1 VKVGDSWQSGLLIK
15 LCDGC
20 MISWDGLL
28 LCHCTSVWK
37 SSPNE
42 FRSSNI
48 SPTVG
53 TFVSFHMAHNG
64 PTLSKMWD
72 IRKLQYREYMSDN
85 ASSEQ
90 LQLFAEKVADG
101 DIPDFW

>member
-1 VKVGDSWQSGLLIK
+1 
-15 LCDGC
+15 
-20 MISWDGLL
+20 MISWDGSL
-28 LCHCTSVWK
+28 LCHCTSVRK

-64 PTLSKMWD
+64 TTLSKMQE
-72 IRKLQYREYMSDN
+72 IRKLQYHEYMSDN
-85 ASSEQ
+85 AGSEQ

>member
-1 VKVGDSWQSGLLIK
+1 
-15 LCDGC
+15 
-20 MISWDGLL
+20 M
-28 LCHCTSVWK
+28 
-37 SSPNE
+37 
-42 FRSSNI
+42 

-64 PTLSKMWD
+64 TTLSKMQG
-72 IRKLQYREYMSDN
+72 IRKLQYHEYMSDN
-85 ASSEQ
+85 AGSEQ

>member
-1 VKVGDSWQSGLLIK
+1 
-15 LCDGC
+15 
-20 MISWDGLL
+20 M
-28 LCHCTSVWK
+28 
-37 SSPNE
+37 
-42 FRSSNI
+42 

-64 PTLSKMWD
+64 PTLSKMQD
-72 IRKLQYREYMSDN
+72 IRKLQYCEYMSDN